1 MMLSIQRDIP
11 LKPFHTFGMNV
22 KAAYFSEINS
32 VDELIKLLKS
42 SVFMENKHLVIG
54 GGSNLLFRG
63 DFNGLVIK
71 MNTKGITTE
80 SEDGE
85 HILVKAAAGEV
96 WNDLVNYCTDR
107 NYGGIENLSMIPGCV
122 GAAPVQ
128 NIGAYGAELK
138 DVFHSLEALHVSDLV
153 CRTFT
158 ANDCEFGYRNS
169 VFKNSLKGQYII
181 LSITLKL
188 SKKSVPCIS
197 YSVLNEELT
206 SMNIKEV
213 TIKDVSEAVCNIR
226 SRKLPDPLVL
236 GNAGSFFKNPVVS
249 KEKFRKINAA
259 YSNVPSFPVDEH
271 HVKIPAGWLIEQ
283 CGWKGQRIG
292 DAGVHCE
299 QSLVLV
305 NYGNAT
311 AQDIMEIAG
320 EITHDITEK
329 FGIFIEKEVNVI

>member
-1 MMLSIQRDIP
+1 MLSIQQDIP
-11 LKPFHTFGMNV
+11 LKPYHTFGMNV
-22 KAAYFSEINS
+22 KAGYFSEINS
-32 VDELIKLLKS
+32 GDELIELLKS
-42 SVFMENKHLVIG
+42 SVFMGNKHLVIG

-80 SEDGE
+80 SEDEE
-85 HILVKAAAGEV
+85 HILIKAAAGEV
-96 WNDLVNYCTDR
+96 WNDLVNYCTNK
-107 NYGGIENLSMIPGCV
+107 NYGGIENLSMIPGCI

-138 DVFHSLEALHVSDLV
+138 DVFHSLEAIHISDLV
-153 CRTFT
+153 YRTFT

-188 SKKSVPCIS
+188 SKKPVPCTS
-197 YSVLNEELT
+197 YSVLREELVN
-206 SMNIKEV
+206 MDIKEA
-213 TIKDVSEAVCNIR
+213 TIKDISEAVCNIR

-249 KEKFRKINAA
+249 KEKFRRINAA

-283 CGWKGQRIG
+283 CGWKGHRKG

-299 QSLVLV
+299 QALVLV

-311 AQDIMEIAG
+311 AQDIMEIPG